1 MRVIVRNIAEVP
13 NKYVKLLKWKMYN
26 LSEKFK
32 DLIYIEAFINSE
44 GRKPTE
50 SLLYSLGM
58 IAVAGILY
66 CLQLSIESYS
76 LQIKLGFLSKILLIV
91 GIISL
96 WLFGIPDTVK
106 NKKSSM

>member
-50 SLLYSLGM
+50 Y
-58 IAVAGILY
+58 
-66 CLQLSIESYS
+66 QL
-76 LQIKLGFLSKILLIV
+76 KLRL
-91 GIISL
+91 
-96 WLFGIPDTVK
+96 GIPGHDIIITKKLDNLEKCIHQIEK
-106 NKKSSM
+106 NAHVRLVNSKEKAL